1 MPWYWTDELARALL
15 VDGRID
21 PDTASRLIAVPVAV
35 RSDETSVE
43 AAAVALYEDDEPPLA
58 A

>member
-21 PDTASRLIAVPVAV
+21 PDTASRLAAVPVAV
-35 RSDETSVE
+35 RSDESTVE
-43 AAAVALYEDDEPPLA
+43 AAASALAEEGEIPLA

>member
-21 PDTASRLIAVPVAV
+21 PETASRLETMPVAIC
-35 RSDETSVE
+35 SDESTVE
-43 AAAVALYEDDEPPLA
+43 AAASALAEDGEIPLA

>member
-15 VDGRID
+15 ADGRID
-21 PDTASRLIAVPVAV
+21 PETASRLTLIPVAL
-35 RSDETSVE
+35 RSEENTVE
-43 AAAVALYEDDEPPLA
+43 AAASALADDGEIPLA

>member
-15 VDGRID
+15 ANGRID
-21 PDTASRLIAVPVAV
+21 ADTASRLAALPLAM
-35 RSDETSVE
+35 RSDEATVE
-43 AAAVALYEDDEPPLA
+43 AAATALADDGEIPLA